1 MSVRTDPRKPVAGNA
16 PGPGSQ
22 AHLDTV
28 ATISAAQD
36 ADGAHNEAADFNTA
50 TAENPLSR
58 TVSVSF
64 RASMNDLCLRK
75 QRSTWAPTTEA
86 LQSIFRQ
93 KRFTNLQGASELSGD
108 LKSVVLH
115 QISLESVSSTFPVS
129 VGTQVT
135 AVDNSTFSITGASF
149 ANIVAPNASS
159 NTAVTLQKDDVSLA
173 YEFARKFP
181 GYTSDNLTEK
191 GVHVVDARKFVLI
204 AADHPVVSALSENAE
219 RLQMGEISMMPEG
232 LVKIST
238 QLYDAVMPMVKTQVS
253 SQIKVR
259 DLSGANVAIAPSE
272 HSGWAEARAELMAEA
287 KASLRSR
294 LETRLSQLGSDSAED
309 VRAEFAKEEASI
321 EHQVDHTVHTI
332 TATLKFDY
340 NFLSR

>member
-1 MSVRTDPRKPVAGNA
+1 MLRR
-16 PGPGSQ
+16 
-22 AHLDTV
+22 
-28 ATISAAQD
+28 
-36 ADGAHNEAADFNTA
+36 AD
-50 TAENPLSR
+50 
-58 TVSVSF
+58 
-64 RASMNDLCLRK
+64 
-75 QRSTWAPTTEA
+75 
-86 LQSIFRQ
+86 
-93 KRFTNLQGASELSGD
+93 
-108 LKSVVLH
+108 
-115 QISLESVSSTFPVS
+115 
-129 VGTQVT
+129 
-135 AVDNSTFSITGASF
+135 
-149 ANIVAPNASS
+149 
-159 NTAVTLQKDDVSLA
+159 
-173 YEFARKFP
+173 
-181 GYTSDNLTEK
+181 LTEK